1 MQPKPKPK
9 KPRRPMSGA
18 EYDRY
23 HTTLAEASRRT
34 RRYLITTGNPM
45 EPENRVDVATGG
57 KVTSRQKFTL
67 GESYGPPERGYK
79 PKGPLPGGKPE
90 GKYQPKGTLPGSK
103 PEGKNKYKG
112 YKKGTPS
119 PSTYGKRP

>member
-34 RRYLITTGNPM
+34 QRYLITTGNPM

-67 GESYGPPERGYK
+67 GDSYAKKDNGTYK
-79 PKGPLPGGKPE
+79 PKGDLPGGK
-90 GKYQPKGTLPGSK
+90 KDKGT
-103 PEGKNKYKG
+103 NYQG
-112 YKKGTPS
+112 YQRGNPS
-119 PSTYGKRP
+119 PSTYSKTPGKKRP